1 MTAKR
6 RVLCIV
12 GTRPEGIKMAP
23 VVRALKEQPWAEVR
37 VLTTAQH
44 RGLLDQVLGL
54 FEIRPDLDLDVM
66 QDDQTLAGLTSKLVA
81 RLDGVL
87 AEERPAM
94 VIAQGD
100 TTTVMCAALA
110 CFYRK
115 IPFAHVEAGLRTNN
129 RNSPFPEEMNR
140 VVAGYLSQLHFAPT
154 ASARDNLLRESVAEA
169 SVHVTGNTVIDA
181 LLYQVE
187 RCDVV
192 AIPVRAG
199 CRRILV
205 TAHRRESFGEPFEAV
220 CAAIRT
226 LVERFDD
233 IEVLYPVHPNPNVRQ
248 TAYAML
254 GDHSRITLCEPLGY
268 REFVA
273 AMRDCTLILSDSG
286 GVQEEAPALA
296 KPVLVLRNE
305 TERPEAVEAGVV
317 RLVGPN
323 YDRIVE
329 ESSRLLQDEQAYA
342 AMARGISPYG
352 DGHASARIVAAVRA
366 FLG

>member
-23 VVRALKEQPWAEVR
+23 VIRALQQQPWAEVR

-44 RGLLDQVLGL
+44 RGLLDQVLSL

-66 QDDQTLAGLTSKLVA
+66 KSNQTLAGLTSKLVA
-81 RLDGVL
+81 RLDAVL
-87 AEERPAM
+87 ADECPAM

-110 CFYRK
+110 CFYRR
-115 IPFAHVEAGLRTNN
+115 IPFAHVEAGLRTGN
-129 RNSPFPEEMNR
+129 RDSPFPEEMNR
-140 VVAGYLSQLHFAPT
+140 VFAGYLSQLHFAPT
-154 ASARDNLLRESVAEA
+154 ASSRLNLLRESIADE
-169 SVHVTGNTVIDA
+169 SIHVTGNTVIDA

-187 RCDVV
+187 RCDDA
-192 AIPVRAG
+192 AIPVRPG

-205 TAHRRESFGEPFEAV
+205 TAHRRESFGSPFAEV

-226 LVERFDD
+226 LVERFED

-248 TAYAML
+248 TAYDML
-254 GDHSRITLCEPLGY
+254 GDHSRISLCEPLGY

-305 TERPEAVEAGVV
+305 TERPEAVEAGAV

-329 ESSRLLQDEQAYA
+329 EASRLLQDEHAYA

-352 DGHASARIVAAVRA
+352 DGHAAERIVAAVRA
-366 FLG
+366 YLD